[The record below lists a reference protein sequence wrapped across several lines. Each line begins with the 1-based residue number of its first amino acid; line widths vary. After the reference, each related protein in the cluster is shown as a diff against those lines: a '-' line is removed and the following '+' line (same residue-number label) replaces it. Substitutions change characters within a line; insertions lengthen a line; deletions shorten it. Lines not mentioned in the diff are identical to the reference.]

1 MKVLKGA
8 LAAALI
14 LSTSFAAAAESAN
27 APLPAGRPAGVQNAA
42 FEGRG
47 LVLALG
53 IAAIVGFTVA
63 LASSSS
69 GGVTTPTTTATSTA
83 GLP

>member
-14 LSTSFAAAAESAN
+14 LSSSVVAFAETAKS
-27 APLPAGRPAGVQNAA
+27 PLPAGKPAGVQNAA

-47 LVLALG
+47 LILALG
-53 IAAIVGFTVA
+53 AGAIIAFTVSV
-63 LASSSS
+63 LTSGD
-69 GGVTTPTTTATSTA
+69 GGVTTPSTTSTVGA
-83 GLP
+83 P